1 MQASNSL
8 KFKYSVIG
16 PIILTGKIL
25 LLLLSFFFVVS
36 CSPSPVFNA
45 ITNDS
50 NNKKLSPNEFSIITY
65 NIQTAFGKDEEKVSS
80 LTKYLKDHNYDFV
93 VMQEVFDEEVREQLV
108 KNLDP
113 ENYVAQI
120 PRIDYKAFP
129 TNISQDAGLFL
140 ISRYPM
146 IDLTNINFGED
157 VEKTNGAIHKL
168 LQKNFSI
175 SLDFLA
181 NKSVLG
187 SLHELN
193 DSTKLFIFTTHLQ
206 AISSRFHKTYQLEQ
220 IYKFI
225 VNAVYTVIKEGIV
238 ESAKNLGV
246 LLVGDLNYDAYTE
259 ADVNTLKSFL
269 GDPRDLHKEFNSQL
283 EEYTL
288 FIKWIG
294 MYRRVDYIFSYDNI
308 GLLKLAK
315 VQANSIN
322 VTDVTDVGNG
332 SISDHLALK
341 ATLIIK

>member
-1 MQASNSL
+1 MYKTLIAFIVTL
-8 KFKYSVIG
+8 
-16 PIILTGKIL
+16 IL
-25 LLLLSFFFVVS
+25 LFACSSPKQMFVTKQNDKLIVS
-36 CSPSPVFNA
+36 E
-45 ITNDS
+45 
-50 NNKKLSPNEFSIITY
+50 NKNEFSIITY
-65 NIQTAFGKDEEKVSS
+65 NIQTAFGKDDEKVSG
-80 LTKYLKDHNYDFV
+80 LMKYLKDHNYDFV
-93 VMQEVFDEEVREQLV
+93 VMQEVFDEDVREQLI
-108 KNLDP
+108 KNLDS

-120 PRIDYKAFP
+120 PRIDYRSFP
-129 TNISQDAGLFL
+129 INISQDAGLFS
-140 ISRYPM
+140 ISRYPI
-146 IDLTNINFGED
+146 IDLTNIDFGED

-181 NKSVLG
+181 NKSILG

-238 ESAKNLGV
+238 ESSENLGV

-259 ADVNTLKSFL
+259 ADVNTLKSYL
-269 GDPRDLHKEFNSQL
+269 GDPRDLHKEYNSQL

-294 MYRRVDYIFSYDNI
+294 IYRRVDYIFAYDNI

-315 VQANSIN
+315 IEAKSIN
-322 VTDVTDVGNG
+322 VTDVTDAGNG

>member
-1 MQASNSL
+1 M
-8 KFKYSVIG
+8 
-16 PIILTGKIL
+16 
-25 LLLLSFFFVVS
+25 FVTKQNDKLIVS
-36 CSPSPVFNA
+36 E
-45 ITNDS
+45 
-50 NNKKLSPNEFSIITY
+50 NKNEFSIITY
-65 NIQTAFGKDEEKVSS
+65 NIQTAFGKDEEKVSG
-80 LTKYLKDHNYDFV
+80 LMKYLKDHNYDFV
-93 VMQEVFDEEVREQLV
+93 VMQEVFDEDVREQLI
-108 KNLDP
+108 KNLDS

-120 PRIDYKAFP
+120 PRIDYRSFP
-129 TNISQDAGLFL
+129 INISQDAGLFS
-140 ISRYPM
+140 ISRYPI
-146 IDLTNINFGED
+146 IDLTNIDFGED

-181 NKSVLG
+181 NKSILG

-238 ESAKNLGV
+238 ESSENLGV

-259 ADVNTLKSFL
+259 ADVNTLKSYL
-269 GDPRDLHKEFNSQL
+269 GDPRDLHKEYNSQL

-294 MYRRVDYIFSYDNI
+294 IYRRVDYIFAYDNI

-315 VQANSIN
+315 IEAKSIN
-322 VTDVTDVGNG
+322 VTDVTDAGNG

>member
-1 MQASNSL
+1 M
-8 KFKYSVIG
+8 
-16 PIILTGKIL
+16 
-25 LLLLSFFFVVS
+25 
-36 CSPSPVFNA
+36 
-45 ITNDS
+45 
-50 NNKKLSPNEFSIITY
+50 
-65 NIQTAFGKDEEKVSS
+65 NID
-80 LTKYLKDHNYDFV
+80 
-93 VMQEVFDEEVREQLV
+93 
-108 KNLDP
+108 
-113 ENYVAQI
+113 
-120 PRIDYKAFP
+120 
-129 TNISQDAGLFL
+129 
-140 ISRYPM
+140 
-146 IDLTNINFGED
+146 FGED

-181 NKSVLG
+181 NKSILG

-238 ESAKNLGV
+238 ESSENLGV

-259 ADVNTLKSFL
+259 ADVNTLKSYL
-269 GDPRDLHKEFNSQL
+269 GDPRDLHKEYNSQL

-294 MYRRVDYIFSYDNI
+294 IYRRVDYIFAYDNI

-315 VQANSIN
+315 IEAKSIN
-322 VTDVTDVGNG
+322 VTDVTDAGNG